1 MEFLDKTLIYQG
13 ETREI
18 NSDLETNINHLW
30 PEEEKVTSVLLLH
43 PATHSTEN
51 TLKHTRCLNVKVKCK
66 NVNHQ
71 IRYFWVGL

>member
-30 PEEEKVTSVLLLH
+30 PEEEKVTSVLLQQVIQRH
-43 PATHSTEN
+43 TPQKIHSSTQD
-51 TLKHTRCLNVKVKCK
+51 V
-66 NVNHQ
+66 
-71 IRYFWVGL
+71 